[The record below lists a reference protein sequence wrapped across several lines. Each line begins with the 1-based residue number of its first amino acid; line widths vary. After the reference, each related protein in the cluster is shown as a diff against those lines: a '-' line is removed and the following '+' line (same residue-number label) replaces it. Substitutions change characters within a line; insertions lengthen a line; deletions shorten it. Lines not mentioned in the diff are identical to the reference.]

1 MAGTLVLNFTYHGGF
16 EVSNL
21 PVVVD
26 VLDASLETAVTPR
39 SVRLTEG
46 WRELLSPG
54 TYLARVRFPSGQEIK
69 ETCTIRDR
77 DVTRVSIDVHQ
88 LSGHESLE
96 LPAALR
102 SVTRDEDTSSA
113 ARAAFAAAW
122 VRRWEDTGAAGWRP
136 VDFDGYDLTP
146 AAYTIRYRFNLGN
159 RPSVLQLGSPRIAW
173 RFVSLPPHSIVD
185 VTISPRGEDDLAVE
199 VTTRNIQAEALL
211 GYLRSGAIE
220 GADLTAEPLLAN
232 AESLLRGKL
241 ADPIAAAIGG
251 YYLLNTAR
259 LERLSDWGPNLSRWF
274 PWLADGAVINAWQ
287 HLHAGRAELSA
298 HPPAGREAPS
308 GRRRSRW
315 LQLIIDAWQ
324 KLAPRHRHPE
334 GLKDADQH
342 FAEMRQQ
349 LLLAIGRG
357 IPVYTEG
364 LKLLVDGLR
373 LLRHD
378 SRRRHAELDDALA
391 FIEPYANAADWSA
404 ATVTYGGTDPASPQA
419 KALYGFPDDDQHL
432 VRLGAAYS

>member
-1 MAGTLVLNFTYHGGF
+1 MA
-16 EVSNL
+16 
-21 PVVVD
+21 
-26 VLDASLETAVTPR
+26 PR
-39 SVRLTEG
+39 SVRLIEG
-46 WRELLSPG
+46 LRQQLSPG
-54 TYLARVRFPSGQEIK
+54 TYLARVRFPSGQEIR
-69 ETCTIRDR
+69 ETCTIRDG
-77 DVTRVSIDVHQ
+77 DPTRISIDVHQ

-102 SVTRDEDTSSA
+102 SVTREEDTSSA
-113 ARAAFAAAW
+113 ARAAFAAVW
-122 VRRWEDTGAAGWRP
+122 VRRWEGTGARKWRP
-136 VDFDGYDLTP
+136 VDFDGQDLSP
-146 AAYTIRYRFNLGN
+146 ATYTARYRFYLGD

-173 RFVSLPPHSIVD
+173 RFASLPGRSAVD
-185 VTISPRGEDDLAVE
+185 VTVSPRGEDDLAVE
-199 VTTRNIQAEALL
+199 VTTRNTQAEALL

-232 AESLLRGKL
+232 AESLLKGKR

-259 LERLSDWGPNLSRWF
+259 LERLSDWGPNLSEWF

-298 HPPAGREAPS
+298 HLPAGSRAPQ
-308 GRRRSRW
+308 GRRRSGL
-315 LQLIIDAWQ
+315 LQLVIDAWQ
-324 KLAPRHRHPE
+324 KLAPGHSYPE

-349 LLLAIGRG
+349 LLLAIDRG

-364 LKLLVDGLR
+364 LQLLVDGMR

-378 SRRRHAELDDALA
+378 RRRRDAELNDALA
-391 FIEPYANAADWSA
+391 FIEPYARAADWSA

-419 KALYGFPDDDQHL
+419 KPLYGSPDDDQYL